1 MFGRLNLAFPGH
13 PNVLSVEVQIFTERM
28 EEEEDIIVREE
39 NREMERLKKNG
50 INIKATTGFLFC
62 PHCGFRRPK
71 EKGIKYCPNCGC
83 KLIEEGPL
91 PYSTRSYSIMEIIVK
106 NKVKERRIMERVD
119 SIFSLVQQNESRKN
133 KNELS
138 YISAVEKADN
148 GDYQKAIDEFSEL
161 IRLNPKDANSYFARA
176 TLKVR
181 IGDIEGARLDFEM
194 SEMCHRTSNITSQNY
209 PVV

>member
-28 EEEEDIIVREE
+28 EEEDIIVREE

-62 PHCGFRRPK
+62 PHCGLRRPK

-148 GDYQKAIDEFSEL
+148 GDYKKAIDEFSEL

>member
-1 MFGRLNLAFPGH
+1 MFGRLNLAFPDH
-13 PNVLSVEVQIFTERM
+13 PNVRSVEVQIFTERM

-39 NREMERLKKNG
+39 DKEMECLEGNG
-50 INIKATTGFLFC
+50 INVKSTTGFLFC
-62 PHCGFRRPK
+62 PRCGLRRPK
-71 EKGIKYCPNCGC
+71 EKGIKYCPSCGC

-91 PYSTRSYSIMEIIVK
+91 PYSTRSYSTMEIIVK

-119 SIFSLVQQNESRKN
+119 SIFSLVQQNQSRKN

-138 YISAVEKADN
+138 YISAVEKADI

-176 TLKVR
+176 TAKVR

-194 SEMCHRTSNITSQNY
+194 SEMCHRTSNLTSKNY

>member
-1 MFGRLNLAFPGH
+1 MFGRLNLAFPDH
-13 PNVLSVEVQIFTERM
+13 PNVRSVEVQIFTERM
-28 EEEEDIIVREE
+28 EEEEDIIVREKDK
-39 NREMERLKKNG
+39 EMECLAGNG
-50 INIKATTGFLFC
+50 INVKSTTGFLFC
-62 PHCGFRRPK
+62 PCCGLRRPK
-71 EKGIKYCPNCGC
+71 EKGIKYCPSCGC

>member
-28 EEEEDIIVREE
+28 EEEEDIIVKEE
-39 NREMERLKKNG
+39 GREMECLKGNG
-50 INIKATTGFLFC
+50 INIKSTTGFLFC
-62 PHCGFRRPK
+62 PHCGLRRPK
-71 EKGIKYCPNCGC
+71 EKGIKYCPSCGC

-91 PYSTRSYSIMEIIVK
+91 PYTPKSYSIKEVLVK
-106 NKVKERRIMERVD
+106 NKVKERRIMEGVD
-119 SIFSLVQQNESRKN
+119 SIFSLMQQNQSRKN
-133 KNELS
+133 KDDLS
-138 YISAVEKADN
+138 SISAVEKADN

-181 IGDIEGARLDFEM
+181 MGDIEGARLDFEM
-194 SEMCHRTSNITSQNY
+194 SEMYHRTSNLTYKNY
-209 PVV
+209 PIV

>member
-28 EEEEDIIVREE
+28 EEEEDISVREE

-62 PHCGFRRPK
+62 PHCGLRRPK
-71 EKGIKYCPNCGC
+71 EKGVKYCPSCGC
-83 KLIEEGPL
+83 KLIQEGPL
-91 PYSTRSYSIMEIIVK
+91 PFAPKSYSIKEVFVK
-106 NKVKERRIMERVD
+106 NRVKDRRIMEGVD
-119 SIFSLVQQNESRKN
+119 SVLSLVQQNQSQKN
-133 KNELS
+133 RDDLNS
-138 YISAVEKADN
+138 ISAVEKADN
-148 GDYQKAIDEFSEL
+148 GDYKKAIDEFSEL

>member
-1 MFGRLNLAFPGH
+1 MFGRLNLASPGH
-13 PNVLSVEVQIFTERM
+13 PNVRSVGVQIFAEKM

-39 NREMERLKKNG
+39 DREMEYLKGNG
-50 INIKATTGFLFC
+50 NNIKSTTGFLFC
-62 PHCGFRRPK
+62 PRCGLRRPK

-83 KLIEEGPL
+83 KLIEEGSL
-91 PYSTRSYSIMEIIVK
+91 PYTQKAYSIKEVFVK
-106 NKVKERRIMERVD
+106 NKVKERSIMERVD
-119 SIFSLVQQNESRKN
+119 SIFSMMQQNQSRKN

-138 YISAVEKADN
+138 RISAVEKADN
-148 GDYQKAIDEFSEL
+148 GDYQKAIDEFNEL

-181 IGDIEGARLDFEM
+181 IGDIEGARSDFVM
-194 SEMCHRTSNITSQNY
+194 SEMCHRTNNLSFENY

>member
-1 MFGRLNLAFPGH
+1 
-13 PNVLSVEVQIFTERM
+13 
-28 EEEEDIIVREE
+28 
-39 NREMERLKKNG
+39 
-50 INIKATTGFLFC
+50 
-62 PHCGFRRPK
+62 
-71 EKGIKYCPNCGC
+71 
-83 KLIEEGPL
+83 
-91 PYSTRSYSIMEIIVK
+91 
-106 NKVKERRIMERVD
+106 MERVD

>member
-62 PHCGFRRPK
+62 PHCGLRRPK

>member
-28 EEEEDIIVREE
+28 EGEDLIVREE
-39 NREMERLKKNG
+39 GREMECLKGNG
-50 INIKATTGFLFC
+50 NNIKSTTGFLFC
-62 PHCGFRRPK
+62 PRCGLRRPK
-71 EKGIKYCPNCGC
+71 EMGIKCCPSCGF
-83 KLIEEGPL
+83 KLIEEGSL
-91 PYSTRSYSIMEIIVK
+91 PYTPKSYSIKEVFVK
-106 NKVKERRIMERVD
+106 NKVEERRIMERVD
-119 SIFSLVQQNESRKN
+119 SIFSLMQQNQSRKN

-138 YISAVEKADN
+138 CISAVEKADN

-161 IRLNPKDANSYFARA
+161 IRLNPKDASSYFSRA

-181 IGDIEGARLDFEM
+181 MGDIEGARLDFEM
-194 SEMCHRTSNITSQNY
+194 SEMCHRTSNLTIKNY

>member
-1 MFGRLNLAFPGH
+1 
-13 PNVLSVEVQIFTERM
+13 
-28 EEEEDIIVREE
+28 
-39 NREMERLKKNG
+39 MERLKKNG

-62 PHCGFRRPK
+62 PHCGLRRPK

>member
-28 EEEEDIIVREE
+28 EEEDLIVREKG
-39 NREMERLKKNG
+39 REMECLKKNK
-50 INIKATTGFLFC
+50 INIKSITGFLFC
-62 PHCGFRRPK
+62 PRCGLRRPK
-71 EKGIKYCPNCGC
+71 VKGIKCCPSCGC
-83 KLIEEGPL
+83 KLIEEGSL
-91 PYSTRSYSIMEIIVK
+91 PYTPKSYSIKQVFVK

-119 SIFSLVQQNESRKN
+119 SIFSLMQQNQSRKN

-138 YISAVEKADN
+138 CISAVEKADN

-161 IRLNPKDANSYFARA
+161 IRLNPKDASSYFARA

-181 IGDIEGARLDFEM
+181 MGDIEGARLDFEM
-194 SEMCHRTSNITSQNY
+194 SEMCHRTSNLTFKNY

>member
-1 MFGRLNLAFPGH
+1 MFWRLNLAFLGH

-28 EEEEDIIVREE
+28 EEEEDISVREE

-62 PHCGFRRPK
+62 PHCGLRRPK
-71 EKGIKYCPNCGC
+71 EKGIKYCPNCSC